1 MMMQETSYTG
11 GLKVTGQSNENNTKY
26 VRISG
31 KLMISFEL
39 WEMEAFRASF
49 TNRDA
54 YDVMPSPAN
63 LSQWFL

>member
-1 MMMQETSYTG
+1 MMMQQTSYTG

-26 VRISG
+26 VRISD

-39 WEMEAFRASF
+39 WEMEMEAFRASF

-63 LSQWFL
+63 LSQ